1 MSSLQAW
8 IEKSPVTRSLGL
20 GAVLGLFFYFLP
32 YGLEATVMLAMMM
45 PGAYWGF
52 SYCYHGW
59 LEGLQETLT
68 VGLLC
73 YFNLWCLLH
82 LDEHLFYAPLTVFVH
97 GMVDFL
103 HHLKLHPTEKHVI
116 QQCPKYPIMCG
127 CLDVAFAFTMG
138 VMILLF
144 SS

>member
-1 MSSLQAW
+1 MDRKESSYA
-8 IEKSPVTRSLGL
+8 EFGSRSSPWAILLLSSIWARGDRDVRNDDARS
-20 GAVLGLFFYFLP
+20 VLGLFILLP
-32 YGLEATVMLAMMM
+32 RLAA
-45 PGAYWGF
+45 PV
-52 SYCYHGW
+52 

-138 VMILLF
+138 LMILLF